1 MTPGSLE
8 DWPISEQRPLF
19 EILGDIQDAIGVQLK
34 DSLMMSPVQSVS
46 GIIFP
51 TEATFESCQLCPR
64 ENCPGRRAAYDKNL
78 YEKKYK
84 SKPEKD
90 QN

>member
-1 MTPGSLE
+1 M
-8 DWPISEQRPLF
+8 
-19 EILGDIQDAIGVQLK
+19 
-34 DSLMMSPVQSVS
+34 DSLMMDPVQSIS

-51 TEATFESCQLCPR
+51 TETSFESCQLCPR

-84 SKPEKD
+84 PKAG
-90 QN
+90 